1 MKKCKKLKVFL
12 SSLLLLISPLF
23 NFTANAQQSANNE
36 EMQIEDTND
45 INSAMADSIES
56 NVNSDQANEYFATSE
71 HSNSNIPI
79 SDTKYIHLNSYEG
92 NDNNDG
98 LSVESSVQTFT
109 KAKSLLNDGDIILLD
124 RCYNVTGEQ
133 IWDLNEFPNSKIQRN
148 CSANMIEISDG
159 GSLTLTNIRIDGAH
173 YDGLFDDGFASIISM
188 GKPQG
193 NESNSSKLFL
203 NFGAILENNINSGGY
218 GGAISA
224 NSYNLI
230 TINDGAIIQNNG
242 TLENYKAP
250 IYGGAISLENN
261 SELIMNGGTISNNHA
276 VTGGAVSVI
285 ASSMVMNNGSII
297 NNSANNENVFVGH
310 YGGAICLRNY
320 AEISGA
326 PAYTIKGEASFIMT
340 NGTISGNKATYK
352 NSNGDKGLGGA
363 IATFADYTK
372 GCESE
377 PKITVNIT
385 GGQINQNKAING
397 GAISAYFGATDVNLS
412 NVTLNGNEAEFQ
424 GGAIYCVFNASLS
437 LNNSIITQNKAQ
449 LGGGTYLYASEMV
462 MHSGELDN
470 NTSLYGGGV
479 YIDSPAWNKQI
490 ALCRLLGGSVK
501 NNKATKNIGSDGI
514 YQDSKLEIGENAE
527 ISNNDV
533 FLPSGKIIDVVKPL
547 QLINSQNTI
556 SITSEDC
563 VVEDN
568 VTAGTKLILYHLEA
582 GGIEAAI
589 KAENEQFYVPSN
601 YMKEDLVIGKS
612 MFDNQLDYMTYI
624 RKQKFPVKYSFI
636 SGTKDKSLPTDVV
649 NLIPDD
655 NLLYL
660 EGVLINAIKPSIV
673 RVDCNDGYWVF
684 SGYDSDIKEACTDN
698 LNNGFIEF
706 IGTWNFIKNEKP
718 NDSDKKPSMTETNNN
733 WDDGGPFTTDEC
745 GKVYDRWGNLMWAPE
760 KCILNTQDYNLVNT
774 ADK

>member
-1 MKKCKKLKVFL
+1 
-12 SSLLLLISPLF
+12 
-23 NFTANAQQSANNE
+23 
-36 EMQIEDTND
+36 
-45 INSAMADSIES
+45 
-56 NVNSDQANEYFATSE
+56 
-71 HSNSNIPI
+71 
-79 SDTKYIHLNSYEG
+79 
-92 NDNNDG
+92 
-98 LSVESSVQTFT
+98 
-109 KAKSLLNDGDIILLD
+109 
-124 RCYNVTGEQ
+124 
-133 IWDLNEFPNSKIQRN
+133 
-148 CSANMIEISDG
+148 
-159 GSLTLTNIRIDGAH
+159 
-173 YDGLFDDGFASIISM
+173 
-188 GKPQG
+188 
-193 NESNSSKLFL
+193 
-203 NFGAILENNINSGGY
+203 
-218 GGAISA
+218 
-224 NSYNLI
+224 
-230 TINDGAIIQNNG
+230 
-242 TLENYKAP
+242 
-250 IYGGAISLENN
+250 
-261 SELIMNGGTISNNHA
+261 MNGGTISNNHA

-479 YIDSPAWNKQI
+479 YIDSPAWNNQI

-660 EGVLINAIKPSIV
+660 EGVLINSIKPSIV

-745 GKVYDRWGNLMWAPE
+745 GKVYDRWGNLMWAPD